1 MNLSKWPRFY
11 NIAPQWRNFAK
22 SGHTEEKGKR
32 SRSAVSTWPE
42 AIQRA
47 AAATRF
53 FYFKVSREREKKFFY
68 YFDPTFNKR
77 RRRTLPK
84 ILFEKSHFIV
94 LTKASIATSEVVG
107 ISDKVVPSDA
117 LPRANPCLFL
127 FLFYFSTRNL
137 SAKFT
142 LNNIFPA
149 SKKYCTANVHCKV
162 HSVWAVVVG
171 QLAEGLLPIPEVRG
185 LNPINEHIYR

>member
-1 MNLSKWPRFY
+1 M
-11 NIAPQWRNFAK
+11 
-22 SGHTEEKGKR
+22 
-32 SRSAVSTWPE
+32 
-42 AIQRA
+42 
-47 AAATRF
+47 
-53 FYFKVSREREKKFFY
+53 
-68 YFDPTFNKR
+68 
-77 RRRTLPK
+77 PK

-94 LTKASIATSEVVG
+94 PTKASIATSEVVGISDKVVLSDALPRYVSTKAIITTLEVVG

-162 HSVWAVVVG
+162 HSVWAVGVG
-171 QLAEGLLPIPEVRG
+171 QLAEVLFAKPEVRG
-185 LNPINEHIYR
+185 LNPINEHIYC